1 MRDWSVAAYTKR
13 ATFDNE
19 EGDAD
24 VEGALKEEGLEGFQ
38 IFDDGELDE
47 AIVLAESIV

>member
-13 ATFDNE
+13 ATFNDE

-24 VEGALKEEGLEGFQ
+24 VEGALKEGGLEGFQ
-38 IFDDGELDE
+38 IFDDSELDE
-47 AIVLAESIV
+47 AIVLEQCIF